1 MGGIFFSKI
10 LASFFLLKASNFK
23 PWTCGNFTLKQKN
36 LIYFSAKFDG
46 IKPRI
51 VHVCRAS
58 DRVGG
63 KKLTFCGI
71 LEANCAGNILNCI
84 GIVRDCKMFLK
95 NKMGLLR
102 KT

>member
-36 LIYFSAKFDG
+36 LIYFSAKFGG

-63 KKLTFCGI
+63 KKINI
-71 LEANCAGNILNCI
+71 LWDFGNKLCREYLELYRNCARL
-84 GIVRDCKMFLK
+84 
-95 NKMGLLR
+95 
-102 KT
+102 